1 MRAGPRPPLFSA
13 LASHPKSKVPVGAPR
28 PHCPHPDRRP
38 GAHGEPEGRRG
49 RGRCRLPG
57 GFEMQGDSFIPRV
70 SPEGG
75 SPAHAAHGTRPQ
87 TVREMKL
94 LYRWMFLL
102 RISEQGPSTR
112 SKRGRSSFTHLSGPR
127 ATTVAARGRFS
138 SSAISPG
145 GERQHQGRGA
155 RGQSS
160 PRTRSDPEY
169 GPHAG
174 VSPEDLGRRLR
185 LTRSWPVPPRPPR
198 SAGAQDGQP
207 GPSQASHACCG
218 PLLSPL
224 GPWDTGTPR
233 RVRPHPLTEVVR
245 RPETPH
251 LHVLLVGGPALE
263 DGGCALQVPRGHVR
277 AAGWSWGARAGVPEA
292 PREVTGSFLHAPPN
306 LK

>member
-49 RGRCRLPG
+49 RGRCHLPG

-75 SPAHAAHGTRPQ
+75 GPARAAHGTRPQ

-185 LTRSWPVPPRPPR
+185 LTRNWPVPPRPPR

-218 PLLSPL
+218 PLLSPSGAL
-224 GPWDTGTPR
+224 GHGHPQEGATPPTHRSSQTARDAPPPRTPR
-233 RVRPHPLTEVVR
+233 WGTGAGGR
-245 RPETPH
+245 RLCPAGAKGTCE
-251 LHVLLVGGPALE
+251 GGWLE
-263 DGGCALQVPRGHVR
+263 LGGKGGSARG
-277 AAGWSWGARAGVPEA
+277 
-292 PREVTGSFLHAPPN
+292 PP
-306 LK
+306 